1 VEERRRKECS
11 DVMKGDILVDI
22 SAQHAMTLPTMIFLL
37 ISQPKGQPVD
47 YWDVSFP
54 HHIATCKRQEWAEC
68 VLCHSSAPFRVV
80 VRPTHAAFARLK
92 VLHR

>member
-1 VEERRRKECS
+1 
-11 DVMKGDILVDI
+11 MKGDILVDI